1 MKWGSAL
8 TAALDLTQQGYAV
21 FPCRHDK
28 KPTCPHGFQDAS
40 ADPEIVRKL
49 WSQFPGD
56 LVGVRTGA
64 ASLISVVDIDAKHKA
79 ARDWYA
85 ENRDLL
91 LPTRAHRTR
100 SGGLHLIF
108 GHDDGVKCS
117 AGRIALGVDV
127 RGEGG
132 YVIWWP
138 AAGLAVLSDA
148 PSAPWPEWIS
158 AKLSRRSVEAQAIA
172 TSRDVRRVINQSRD
186 LRPTLHRVQGLV
198 RAMIHARE
206 GERNRLLFWAVCRA
220 RDMFVANE
228 LDRPSAIEVLHA
240 LRGAALRA
248 GLPARETERTITS
261 AMRAAG

>member
-1 MKWGSAL
+1 MKPRSAL
-8 TAALDLTQQGYAV
+8 TAALGLTQQGYAV

-28 KPTCPHGFQDAS
+28 KPACTHGFQDAS

-49 WSQFPGD
+49 WLQFSSD

-64 ASLISVVDIDAKHKA
+64 ASLISVVDIDAKHQE

-85 ENRDLL
+85 DRRDFL

-108 GHDDGVKCS
+108 GHDDGLRCS
-117 AGRIALGVDV
+117 AGRIASGVDV

-148 PSAPWPEWIS
+148 PIAPWPDWIT
-158 AKLSRRSVEAQAIA
+158 AKLSPPRVEAQPIPTPA
-172 TSRDVRRVINQSRD
+172 DVRRLIDAARD
-186 LRPTLHRVQGLV
+186 LRPTLHRVQGLIRRV
-198 RAMIHARE
+198 IDARE
-206 GERNRLLFWAVCRA
+206 GERNSVLFWAVSRA
-220 RDMFVANE
+220 RDMYVAGE
-228 LDRPSAIEVLHA
+228 LDHPSAREVLEA

-248 GLPARETERTITS
+248 GLPARETERTMAS
-261 AMRAAG
+261 AMRAAA